1 MTFIRRNVWQL
12 GGDWADEVLWY
23 ARGVAAMKAR
33 ALAKPTSW
41 RFYAGMHGFS
51 SARWQELGYLFAT
64 DQPPSQAQLS
74 TFWRQCQHGS
84 WYFLPWHRG
93 YVLALEANI
102 RAEVVALNGPDDWA
116 LPYWN
121 YFAPNEAALPPAF
134 ASPDWPDGVGDN
146 PLFVEQ
152 RYGPNGDG
160 DVFVPTSLVN
170 LNALADPD
178 FTGVSSGGS
187 PGFGGVDTGFSHS
200 GPVHGGIET
209 QPHDWVHGLVGGQD
223 AQPPETDGAMADPR
237 TAGLDPIF
245 WLHHANIDR
254 LWASWNADPAHLDPT
269 QPTWLQGPASV
280 GERAFCAPMPDGTT
294 FTYTPGEMMNL
305 EDLGYEYD
313 DLTPAV
319 APVSPQDRL
328 DRLGFEVPAERTAEE
343 GVAVPEET
351 NVELVGAN
359 DGRCRW
365 WAPRAGPGSGSTLPH
380 VKGWQTAW
388 PRRPAVMRSEW
399 LRPTG
404 CSSISRTFAVSPT
417 RPRSACISAW
427 AMRRI
432 RLSTPNG
439 WPAAS
444 RRSASARRATSTMS
458 TPGRA

>member
-1 MTFIRRNVWQL
+1 MTFIRRNVWEL

-51 SARWQELGYLFAT
+51 SARWQELGYLFPI

-160 DVFVPTSLVN
+160 DVFVPTNLVN
-170 LNALADPD
+170 LNALDDPD

-187 PGFGGVDTGFSHS
+187 PGFGGVDTGFSHD
-200 GPVHGGIET
+200 GPVHG
-209 QPHDWVHGLVGGQD
+209 
-223 AQPPETDGAMADPR
+223 R
-237 TAGLDPIF
+237 
-245 WLHHANIDR
+245 DR
-254 LWASWNADPAHLDPT
+254 DPAARLGARPRGRPGRAATGDDRRHG
-269 QPTWLQGPASV
+269 GPEDRGPRPDLLAAPREHRQAV
-280 GERAFCAPMPDGTT
+280 GE
-294 FTYTPGEMMNL
+294 L
-305 EDLGYEYD
+305 E
-313 DLTPAV
+313 
-319 APVSPQDRL
+319 R
-328 DRLGFEVPAERTAEE
+328 
-343 GVAVPEET
+343 
-351 NVELVGAN
+351 
-359 DGRCRW
+359 
-365 WAPRAGPGSGSTLPH
+365 
-380 VKGWQTAW
+380 
-388 PRRPAVMRSEW
+388 
-399 LRPTG
+399 
-404 CSSISRTFAVSPT
+404 
-417 RPRSACISAW
+417 RPRSSQ
-427 AMRRI
+427 
-432 RLSTPNG
+432 PD
-439 WPAAS
+439 PADVAPGPGQ
-444 RRSASARRATSTMS
+444 RRRACVLRTDA
-458 TPGRA
+458 GRHDVHVHPRRDDEPRGPRL